1 MKQIKFYSFIVPLII
16 GLIALASLGV
26 TVNEK
31 LQGEAPAKFA
41 EGQGEPMLGGLISK
55 PYTFSPSTVI
65 RSSEINSNYDTL
77 YTLVNGNIDND
88 NIDASA
94 EIAYTK
100 ISGSAILANPVA
112 SQTIT
117 PGGATYQ
124 FIVKGAS
131 SQSVDIFDI
140 QNSSAVSQLSVD
152 SSGYTNIDSDYLY
165 FSTSTERIQ
174 STGSGDMTFTDTNS
188 GATWTLTQLANA
200 SALTE
205 GDGVDIS
212 ANVISVIPSTTL
224 GYTFDTGGY
233 LYRPVDSTLT
243 ATSTGLSVNT
253 STVVSQIATSTPTAD
268 KIPIADGSGEIDI
281 DWLPTLL
288 NAIAFSDGSDG
299 EVTLS
304 ASTTLISDMYYNN
317 LTVDSGVVLNT
328 GGYRIFVK
336 GTLTNNGTIS
346 RDGNIGGNGT
356 DATAGFIGDKGVGG
370 VALAS
375 GTIYGGLAG
384 GDGADGVKAQ
394 NSTTDGKNG
403 TAGGDLDPSITNVN
417 GTAGGSGGTGGLTP
431 GTGGTGGTATIET
444 NNFNFGAFTSGVLD
458 SETTIKYI
466 PYLLNGNSSFNTLS
480 SSASCGGGGSGYAIA
495 DPTSNASS
503 GGAGGAGGNA
513 GIVYIQANIIINN
526 GTISVIGGAGGDAGE
541 SFTTNGA
548 VAAASGSGGGAG
560 GSGGLVVLVYT
571 SYPTT
576 GTVTISGGAG
586 GTGAVHQGTAGSTG
600 GSSDGNNG
608 SSGNAGKYIQIK
620 LN

>member
-41 EGQGEPMLGGLISK
+41 EGQGELMLGGLISK
-55 PYTFSPSTVI
+55 PYTFSPNTVI

-268 KIPIADGSGEIDI
+268 KIPIADGSNKLDEGWLDTRFGGDGTDGALTLADTTTTIDLTNSDIVIKNYTSISI
-281 DWLPTLL
+281 DASSTLNFS
-288 NAIAFSDGSDG
+288 NASTTGSYIVLRSQGDCTIAGTIDGRNTGADGGASVTAYSGIVDGNTGSDG
-299 EVTLS
+299 DGLFS
-304 ASTTLISDMYYNN
+304 SNA
-317 LTVDSGVVLNT
+317 G
-328 GGYRIFVK
+328 VK
-336 GTLTNNGTIS
+336 GLGA
-346 RDGNIGGNGT
+346 GGNG
-356 DATAGFIGDKGVGG
+356 
-370 VALAS
+370 
-375 GTIYGGLAG
+375 AG
-384 GDGADGVKAQ
+384 GTAPSADAERVLWIHNIYPTVIIGAG
-394 NSTTDGKNG
+394 
-403 TAGGDLDPSITNVN
+403 
-417 GTAGGSGGTGGLTP
+417 GGSGGANRNDASGS
-431 GTGGTGGTATIET
+431 A
-444 NNFNFGAFTSGVLD
+444 TSGKGGDGSGFLVIECAGSLNFTGTVNHNGSNGGD
-458 SETTIKYI
+458 ATTIDANY
-466 PYLLNGNSSFNTLS
+466 
-480 SSASCGGGGSGYAIA
+480 AGGGGGGASGYF
-495 DPTSNASS
+495 
-503 GGAGGAGGNA
+503 
-513 GIVYIQANIIINN
+513 GIFYNELTIN
-526 GTISVIGGAGGDAGE
+526 T
-541 SFTTNGA
+541 
-548 VAAASGSGGGAG
+548 GSITVSG
-560 GSGGLVVLVYT
+560 GSGGNYIT
-571 SYPTT
+571 SADR
-576 GTVTISGGAG
+576 AG
-586 GTGAVHQGTAGSTG
+586 GGGGGYSAGIAGSSGYG
-600 GSSDGNNG
+600 GNG
-608 SSGNAGKYIQIK
+608 SSGRYIIQK
-620 LN
+620 NNYHY